1 MVIPKMRDA
10 SFILIFKIKST
21 VMPLNT
27 LPQSIKTKI
36 FAHLSPSE
44 LCILELVSR
53 LNLNEN
59 WKLLVEKRAFLSS
72 HHSSLSRLYNPNP
85 KQNVQMDAH
94 LNYKCLFGAY
104 FHIINSRYIFTS
116 CSFQMKMKKS
126 NYTELAPFYTH
137 QISLFR
143 GGVNCC
149 DFRTDEID
157 PISFKKPKRYLSV
170 IPTDPGYFDRFF
182 IHDEV
187 LWFVGDTGM
196 LFSKSLSDSEP
207 LTHTLTI
214 PLQDLKGTKASDGKG
229 YLLTRDRSR
238 LILKVW
244 TLSSRAAVSL
254 FSL

>member
-1 MVIPKMRDA
+1 
-10 SFILIFKIKST
+10 
-21 VMPLNT
+21 
-27 LPQSIKTKI
+27 
-36 FAHLSPSE
+36 
-44 LCILELVSR
+44 
-53 LNLNEN
+53 
-59 WKLLVEKRAFLSS
+59 
-72 HHSSLSRLYNPNP
+72 
-85 KQNVQMDAH
+85 
-94 LNYKCLFGAY
+94 
-104 FHIINSRYIFTS
+104 
-116 CSFQMKMKKS
+116 
-126 NYTELAPFYTH
+126 
-137 QISLFR
+137 
-143 GGVNCC
+143 
-149 DFRTDEID
+149 
-157 PISFKKPKRYLSV
+157 V